1 MIERHHQDGNMRS
14 TALYSQCEAYRYA
27 LTREWAAGERL
38 LFVMLN
44 PSTADE
50 QRNDPTVERCERRA
64 RALGFGAFRVVNI
77 FAYRATR
84 PQDLKRA
91 PEPVGAENDRILLD
105 SAAWADRILCAWGA
119 HGDHLGRGQAV
130 ERMLRATGRG
140 LWHLGQTRH
149 GAPRHPLY
157 IGYAAQPV
165 PWR

>member
-1 MIERHHQDGNMRS
+1 MIERHHQDGRARS
-14 TALYSQCEAYRYA
+14 AALYSECGAYRYA
-27 LTREWAAGERL
+27 LTREWGRGEKL

-50 QRNDPTVERCERRA
+50 RHNDPTVERCERRA
-64 RALGFGAFRVVNI
+64 RALGFDAFRVVNI

-91 PEPVGAENDRILLD
+91 PEPIGTENDRILID
-105 SAAWADRILCAWGA
+105 GAVWADRVLCAWGA
-119 HGDHLGRGQAV
+119 HGDHMNRGPAV
-130 ERMLRATGRG
+130 ERMLRASGYD
-140 LWHLGQTRH
+140 LWHLGQTKH

-157 IGYAAQPV
+157 ISYAMQPV